1 MEQIELTKCKD
12 KLTTILFLDKQTDVH
27 MKDFDKMTEK
37 EKEDF
42 LKQIRNLPDDVK
54 EDDDSFDLFTQSF
67 NEISKTWSNSLKE
80 FEDLY
85 PEYLKDEKTNPLE
98 KYESKWTAKIRKKLF

>member
-1 MEQIELTKCKD
+1 
-12 KLTTILFLDKQTDVH
+12 
-27 MKDFDKMTEK
+27 MKDFAKMTEK

-42 LKQIRNLPDDVK
+42 LKQIQNLPAGVK

-67 NEISKTWSNSLKE
+67 NEISKTWSDSLKE

-85 PEYLKDEKTNPLE
+85 PEYIKNEETNPLE